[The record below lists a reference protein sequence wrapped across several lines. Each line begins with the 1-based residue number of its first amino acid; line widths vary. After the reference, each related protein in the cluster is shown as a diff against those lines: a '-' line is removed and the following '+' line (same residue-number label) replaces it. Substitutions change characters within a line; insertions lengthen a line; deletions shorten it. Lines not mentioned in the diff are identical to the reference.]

1 MGSPKDSGAPAG
13 SDDQQGTVIQGG
25 QIQGGTVRGD
35 QGCQDMASVP
45 PQYMQPTQ
53 PSALDTVIGNI
64 IAGQENI
71 ASPSREQ
78 RMDANIK
85 LTPGAT
91 EKRLNQQ
98 KAFEAVQKAIK
109 ESQRKQAANLFA
121 STPPSDM
128 SEVGRRTDNTL
139 LDVLYPSPP
148 VDPASDPRGPFPT
161 DVVTPFEPLPTNI
174 PTSAEGADMDLYS
187 GGELQQFGLAPGESA
202 QMANRVNRGGILG
215 IIDKL
220 VGDRLGTYG
229 QLANVGL
236 KGAQNLG
243 RDVSDLFKGDFRFG
257 PPQQN
262 LGGGGGGGAM
272 MPPMMQDPCPE
283 GYKLIGGKC
292 EPVDDVTQPI
302 ATTPA
307 PMSAPL
313 PQFEQ
318 KTQYTPVAPINPF
331 ILDPKRR

>member
-1 MGSPKDSGAPAG
+1 MKRATDAQFDELHSLVTTEFLARIKAGEATTADLKAAADWLHKNDITGVALEGSPLKNL
-13 SDDQQGTVIQGG
+13 
-25 QIQGGTVRGD
+25 
-35 QGCQDMASVP
+35 ASLMPKV
-45 PQYMQPTQ
+45 
-53 PSALDTVIGNI
+53 D
-64 IAGQENI
+64 
-71 ASPSREQ
+71 
-78 RMDANIK
+78 
-85 LTPGAT
+85 
-91 EKRLNQQ
+91 
-98 KAFEAVQKAIK
+98 FEAVQKAIK

-174 PTSAEGADMDLYS
+174 PTSAEGADMDLLS
-187 GGELQQFGLAPGESA
+187 GGELQFGLAPGESE
-202 QMANRVNRGGILG
+202 QMANRVNRGGIRGLFD
-215 IIDKL
+215 IL
-220 VGDRLGTYG
+220 VGDRLGVYG